1 MLYLILI
8 IASIGLFAAFLG
20 LTVLEA
26 RSGTRVLASSRSKLD
41 KIISQYTFIAKHVDW
56 GAFVGSALQSAFER
70 VIHDVA
76 QFTLICVRFLERQ
89 LTGLIRTLRT
99 RRPNM
104 LAPKPSRTPMLVQ
117 MSRFAR
123 RRLRILGKKLE
134 HDEF

>member
-8 IASIGLFAAFLG
+8 LASIGLFAAFLG

-26 RSGTRVLASSRSKLD
+26 RSGARVLASQRVKLD
-41 KIISQYTFIAKHVDW
+41 KIIAQYTFIAKHVDW
-56 GAFVGSALQSAFER
+56 GAFVKSALQSAFER
-70 VIHDVA
+70 VIH
-76 QFTLICVRFLERQ
+76 
-89 LTGLIRTLRT
+89 
-99 RRPNM
+99 M

-117 MSRFAR
+117 MSRFVR

>member
-8 IASIGLFAAFLG
+8 LASIGLFAAFLG

-26 RSGTRVLASSRSKLD
+26 RSGTRVLASQRTKLD
-41 KIISQYTFIAKHVDW
+41 KIIAQYTFIAKHVDW
-56 GAFVGSALQSAFER
+56 GAFVKSALQSAFER

-76 QFTLICVRFLERQ
+76 QVSLICVRFLERQ

-117 MSRFAR
+117 MSRFVR